1 MKSIFLVLL
10 LITTCILHA
19 QLSLHVDNPG
29 IVLFGQ
35 DTFNHVEKFMWI
47 SSKRAIRAGYG
58 GAEWQLANVG
68 KSSTAFGSF
77 TTASGEGSLAV
88 GTFNTASQKGS
99 MAIGDNNMAT
109 GSGAIALGIG
119 ATASNTNSV
128 ALGPNTSGGFSS
140 VAMGNNTAASAYNSF
155 SAGEWSVASGQRS
168 TAMGEWALADSYGSF
183 AIGRY
188 NLGGGNGAAW
198 VATDPLFMVGN
209 GSSSGSRSNAF
220 EVKKNGHVFAP
231 TLTGH
236 GMMTAMT
243 YNTMTGEI
251 GYDNSSRRYKINI
264 ETLQDNWNKI
274 LQTRPVSYSRPEN
287 PDFNEIGYV
296 AEELDSLGLTNL
308 VGYNQE
314 GLPDYI
320 RYDRVVLYLTEIIKS
335 QNHQI
340 NSLTQDV
347 EELRASAN
355 VQSEQIQELIQLIK
369 SQNQNE
375 SKSQMKTTGPSA
387 SVSSR

>member
-1 MKSIFLVLL
+1 MKPILVTLL
-10 LITTCILHA
+10 LVSSYLSFG

-47 SSKRAIRAGYG
+47 PGKRAIRAGYG
-58 GAEWQLANVG
+58 GSEWQLANVG

-128 ALGPNTSGGFSS
+128 ALGPNTSSGFSS

-155 SAGEWSVASGQRS
+155 SAGEWSVASGQHS
-168 TAMGEWALADSYGSF
+168 AAMGEWALADSYGSF

-188 NLGGGNGAAW
+188 NLGGGDQDNW

-209 GSSSGSRSNAF
+209 GSSTGSRSNAF
-220 EVKKNGHVFAP
+220 EVKKNGQLFAP
-231 TLTGH
+231 TLGSIGAMKT
-236 GMMTAMT
+236 MM
-243 YNTMTGEI
+243 YNSTTGEI
-251 GYDNSSRRYKINI
+251 GFDNSSRRYKIHI
-264 ETLQDNWNKI
+264 ETLQDNWTK
-274 LQTRPVSYSRPEN
+274 LFQTRPVSYTRPQS
-287 PDFNEIGYV
+287 PDFQEIGYI
-296 AEELDSLGLTNL
+296 AEELDSIGLNNL
-308 VGYNQE
+308 VGYNAK
-314 GLPDYI
+314 GLPDYVH
-320 RYDRVVLYLTEIIKS
+320 YDRIVLYLTEIIKS

-347 EELRASAN
+347 EELKASAN
-355 VQSEQIQELIQLIK
+355 LQSVQIQELIQLIK

-375 SKSQMKTTGPSA
+375 SKSEMKTTGPSA